1 MEASDA
7 DSAPKRGAPGSLTAS
22 LRAVPASPSRGVA
35 PLARRTAPRDAP
47 EEPVSAVETLSSV
60 SAEAAD
66 APNEVDEAN
75 ASIAGDATRASRDVP
90 AGPPPAASP
99 AAPPTAAP
107 APSAE
112 DDISVLPA
120 ENARLRAELDA
131 TSAALADAV
140 ASRFAAERALDVA
153 SRTHTHY
160 GRMASGR
167 TVTVTREVAD
177 DLRNAIEDQRRE
189 TQTLRRD
196 HERATRRLADA
207 RRAHAVELA
216 ALREAL
222 DDAIAETARANMERD
237 VARLKRL
244 DEDEA
249 EQARKNAP
257 DAPLSP
263 RARAVIDAL
272 QEREREASRNAENA
286 MNELK
291 QTRTEFAEFKTTSAK
306 DATTVAETRAAEL
319 AEWRAGA
326 DAEIGEL
333 RVALED
339 ALREARAAKDA
350 LRHLESNSSE
360 RDELLAETLLTHEQ
374 LEIELDR
381 ATRALRRRG
390 ALVPTRE
397 AEAARLRD
405 AEDATARGIE
415 EGEASAERVAA
426 LEARVR
432 RLTKQ
437 AHASVQTHERAVASL
452 LAEHAAVLKRRDA
465 AAKRL
470 GASLEAETV
479 AAARARRRAAAFEK
493 ALRLADATAAAALAA
508 ATDAEEG
515 ILASLS
521 VGDPVSRVVFAL
533 ETENTEN
540 AENANENA
548 NRVRE
553 GLGSV
558 AKKSPSFAETAAPRG
573 GAARAEFSTQRM
585 KSPGK
590 TFPNESRS
598 SRGSPLT
605 PKRAR
610 PDPPAKRSLAMQTRA
625 RAPERSGMASGDND
639 ARHPSVA
646 RDREACETRSEE
658 APETPSRKT
667 TSSSLREEDTDSV
680 SSRLRALESRVESR
694 EKHWAGVLR
703 EVHAAHAEET
713 ARAKRACVAAVET
726 KNAQIR
732 TFREKLN
739 ALAAAAHE
747 RRLRESGVGG
757 GEETFASGLTDTREA
772 IV

>member
-1 MEASDA
+1 MVCQRIQTEAVSSKRVASSTTRDADVMEASDA

-47 EEPVSAVETLSSV
+47 EEPVSAVETLSCV

-66 APNEVDEAN
+66 APKEVDEAN

-107 APSAE
+107 AISAE
-112 DDISVLPA
+112 GDISALPA

-167 TVTVTREVAD
+167 AVTVTREVAD

-249 EQARKNAP
+249 EQTRKNAP

-263 RARAVIDAL
+263 RARAVVDAL
-272 QEREREASRNAENA
+272 REREREASQNAENA
-286 MNELK
+286 LNELE
-291 QTRTEFAEFKTTSAK
+291 QTRTMFEEFRVTSAK
-306 DATTVAETRAAEL
+306 DATTVAETHAAEL

-339 ALREARAAKDA
+339 ASREARAAKDA
-350 LRHLESNSSE
+350 LRHLEASSSE

-405 AEDATARGIE
+405 AEDATARASSAEE

-437 AHASVQTHERAVASL
+437 AHAAVQTHERATASL
-452 LAEHAAVLKRRDA
+452 LAEHAAVLKQRDA
-465 AAKRL
+465 DAKRL

-493 ALRLADATAAAALAA
+493 ALRSADATAAAALAA

-521 VGDPVSRVVFAL
+521 VGDPVSRVVFSVSN
-533 ETENTEN
+533 TENTEN
-540 AENANENA
+540 T
-548 NRVRE
+548 NRVGE
-553 GLGSV
+553 GKKIGS
-558 AKKSPSFAETAAPRG
+558 
-573 GAARAEFSTQRM
+573 GAARAESPSPRR

-590 TFPNESRS
+590 TFPNETSTS

-610 PDPPAKRSLAMQTRA
+610 PDPPAKRSLAMQTRSE
-625 RAPERSGMASGDND
+625 APELPGTASGGDD
-639 ARHPSVA
+639 APASAA
-646 RDREACETRSEE
+646 RDPKAETAETRSEAL
-658 APETPSRKT
+658 APSPTPL
-667 TSSSLREEDTDSV
+667 SSSSDSV
-680 SSRLRALESRVESR
+680 AIQARLRALESRVESR

-747 RRLRESGVGG
+747 RRLRESGIGG
-757 GEETFASGLTDTREA
+757 GEETFAG
-772 IV
+772 

>member
-1 MEASDA
+1 MSSKRVASSTTRDADVMEASDA

-66 APNEVDEAN
+66 APKEVDEAN
-75 ASIAGDATRASRDVP
+75 ASIAGDASRASRDVP
-90 AGPPPAASP
+90 ADPPPAASP

-107 APSAE
+107 AISAE
-112 DDISVLPA
+112 GDISGDISALPA

-167 TVTVTREVAD
+167 AVTVTREVAD

-196 HERATRRLADA
+196 HERATRSLADA
-207 RRAHAVELA
+207 RRLHAVELA

-263 RARAVIDAL
+263 RTRAVVDAL

-291 QTRTEFAEFKTTSAK
+291 QTRASFAEFKTTSAK

-326 DAEIGEL
+326 DAEMGAL

-350 LRHLESNSSE
+350 LRHLEASSSE

-405 AEDATARGIE
+405 AEDATARGLE

-437 AHASVQTHERAVASL
+437 AHASVQSHERAVASL
-452 LAEHAAVLKRRDA
+452 LAEHAAVLKQRDA

-479 AAARARRRAAAFEK
+479 AAARARRRAANRRKRGSARYFP
-493 ALRLADATAAAALAA
+493 RAA
-508 ATDAEEG
+508 
-515 ILASLS
+515 
-521 VGDPVSRVVFAL
+521 
-533 ETENTEN
+533 
-540 AENANENA
+540 
-548 NRVRE
+548 
-553 GLGSV
+553 
-558 AKKSPSFAETAAPRG
+558 
-573 GAARAEFSTQRM
+573 
-585 KSPGK
+585 SPGAVA
-590 TFPNESRS
+590 P
-598 SRGSPLT
+598 
-605 PKRAR
+605 
-610 PDPPAKRSLAMQTRA
+610 PD
-625 RAPERSGMASGDND
+625 AP
-639 ARHPSVA
+639 
-646 RDREACETRSEE
+646 
-658 APETPSRKT
+658 PETSR
-667 TSSSLREEDTDSV
+667 
-680 SSRLRALESRVESR
+680 
-694 EKHWAGVLR
+694 
-703 EVHAAHAEET
+703 
-713 ARAKRACVAAVET
+713 
-726 KNAQIR
+726 
-732 TFREKLN
+732 
-739 ALAAAAHE
+739 
-747 RRLRESGVGG
+747 RRGPR
-757 GEETFASGLTDTREA
+757 RRRRK
-772 IV
+772 

>member
-22 LRAVPASPSRGVA
+22 LRAVPASPSRGVG

-66 APNEVDEAN
+66 APNEADEAN

-90 AGPPPAASP
+90 AGPSPAASP

-112 DDISVLPA
+112 GDISALPA

-167 TVTVTREVAD
+167 AVTVTREVAD

-263 RARAVIDAL
+263 RTRAVVDAL

-291 QTRTEFAEFKTTSAK
+291 QTRASFAEFKTTSAK

-326 DAEIGEL
+326 DAEIGAL

-339 ALREARAAKDA
+339 ASREARAAKDA
-350 LRHLESNSSE
+350 LRHLEASSSE

-405 AEDATARGIE
+405 AEDATARELE

-437 AHASVQTHERAVASL
+437 AHASVQSHERAVASL
-452 LAEHAAVLKRRDA
+452 LAEHAAVLKQRDA

-540 AENANENA
+540 AENAN
-548 NRVRE
+548 RVRE

-558 AKKSPSFAETAAPRG
+558 AKKSPSFAERSPRG
-573 GAARAEFSTQRM
+573 GAARAESLSPRM
-585 KSPGK
+585 KSSGK
-590 TFPNESRS
+590 TFPNETS
-598 SRGSPLT
+598 SHGSPLT

-625 RAPERSGMASGDND
+625 RAPERSGMASGGDD
-639 ARHPSVA
+639 ARQPSAA
-646 RDREACETRSEE
+646 RDPARETRSEE
-658 APETPSRKT
+658 RLAPSR
-667 TSSSLREEDTDSV
+667 REDTDSV
-680 SSRLRALESRVESR
+680 SARLRALESRVESR

-757 GEETFASGLTDTREA
+757 GEATDVRELMDTREA
-772 IV
+772 IA

>member
-1 MEASDA
+1 MSSKRVASSTTRDADVMEASDA

-47 EEPVSAVETLSSV
+47 EEPVSAVETLSCV

-66 APNEVDEAN
+66 APKEVDEAN

-107 APSAE
+107 AISAE
-112 DDISVLPA
+112 GDISALPA

-167 TVTVTREVAD
+167 AVTVTREVAD

-249 EQARKNAP
+249 EQTRKNAP

-263 RARAVIDAL
+263 RARAVVDAL
-272 QEREREASRNAENA
+272 REREREASQNAENA
-286 MNELK
+286 LNELE
-291 QTRTEFAEFKTTSAK
+291 QTRTMFEEFRVTSAK
-306 DATTVAETRAAEL
+306 DATTVAETHAAEL

-339 ALREARAAKDA
+339 ASREARAAKDA
-350 LRHLESNSSE
+350 LRHLEASSSE

-405 AEDATARGIE
+405 AEDATARASSAEE

-437 AHASVQTHERAVASL
+437 AHAAVQTHERATASL
-452 LAEHAAVLKRRDA
+452 LAEHAAVLKQRDA
-465 AAKRL
+465 DAKRL

-479 AAARARRRAAAFEK
+479 AAARARRRAA
-493 ALRLADATAAAALAA
+493 
-508 ATDAEEG
+508 
-515 ILASLS
+515 
-521 VGDPVSRVVFAL
+521 
-533 ETENTEN
+533 
-540 AENANENA
+540 
-548 NRVRE
+548 VRE
-553 GLGSV
+553 G
-558 AKKSPSFAETAAPRG
+558 AAFGGRDRRG
-573 GAARAEFSTQRM
+573 GA
-585 KSPGK
+585 
-590 TFPNESRS
+590 
-598 SRGSPLT
+598 RGGDGRRGGDLSE
-605 PKRAR
+605 
-610 PDPPAKRSLAMQTRA
+610 
-625 RAPERSGMASGDND
+625 PERG
-639 ARHPSVA
+639 RPRVA
-646 RDREACETRSEE
+646 GGVFGFKH
-658 APETPSRKT
+658 RKH
-667 TSSSLREEDTDSV
+667 R
-680 SSRLRALESRVESR
+680 
-694 EKHWAGVLR
+694 KHEPGW
-703 EVHAAHAEET
+703 
-713 ARAKRACVAAVET
+713 
-726 KNAQIR
+726 
-732 TFREKLN
+732 
-739 ALAAAAHE
+739 
-747 RRLRESGVGG
+747 RR
-757 GEETFASGLTDTREA
+757 
-772 IV
+772 

>member
-1 MEASDA
+1 MSSKRVASSTTRDADVMEASDA

-66 APNEVDEAN
+66 APKEVDEAN

-107 APSAE
+107 AISAE
-112 DDISVLPA
+112 GDISGDISALPA

-167 TVTVTREVAD
+167 AVTVTREVAD

-196 HERATRRLADA
+196 HERATRSLADA
-207 RRAHAVELA
+207 RRLHAVELA

-249 EQARKNAP
+249 EQTRKNAP

-263 RARAVIDAL
+263 RARAVVDAL
-272 QEREREASRNAENA
+272 REREREASQNAENA
-286 MNELK
+286 LNELE
-291 QTRTEFAEFKTTSAK
+291 QTRTMFEEFRVTSAK
-306 DATTVAETRAAEL
+306 DATTVAETHAAEL

-339 ALREARAAKDA
+339 ASREARAAKDA
-350 LRHLESNSSE
+350 LRHLEASSSE

-405 AEDATARGIE
+405 AEDATARASSAGE

-437 AHASVQTHERAVASL
+437 AHAAVQTHERATASL

-465 AAKRL
+465 DAKRL

-493 ALRLADATAAAALAA
+493 ALRSADATAAAALAA

-521 VGDPVSRVVFAL
+521 VGDPVSRVVFSVSN
-533 ETENTEN
+533 TENTEN
-540 AENANENA
+540 T
-548 NRVRE
+548 NRVGE
-553 GLGSV
+553 GKKIGS
-558 AKKSPSFAETAAPRG
+558 
-573 GAARAEFSTQRM
+573 GAARAASPSPRR

-590 TFPNESRS
+590 TFPNETSTS

-610 PDPPAKRSLAMQTRA
+610 PDPPAKRSLAMQTRSE
-625 RAPERSGMASGDND
+625 APERPGTASGGDD
-639 ARHPSVA
+639 MSAASAA
-646 RDREACETRSEE
+646 RDPKAETAETRSEAL
-658 APETPSRKT
+658 APSPTPL
-667 TSSSLREEDTDSV
+667 SSSSDSV
-680 SSRLRALESRVESR
+680 AIQARLRALESRVESR

-747 RRLRESGVGG
+747 RRLRESGIGG
-757 GEETFASGLTDTREA
+757 GEETFAG
-772 IV
+772 

>member
-1 MEASDA
+1 MVCQRIQTEAVSSKRVASSTTRDADVMEASDA

-47 EEPVSAVETLSSV
+47 EEPVSAVETLSCV

-66 APNEVDEAN
+66 APKEVDEAN

-107 APSAE
+107 AISAE
-112 DDISVLPA
+112 GDISALPA

-167 TVTVTREVAD
+167 AVTVTREVAD

-196 HERATRRLADA
+196 HERATRSLADA
-207 RRAHAVELA
+207 RRLHAVELA

-249 EQARKNAP
+249 EQLRKNAP

-263 RARAVIDAL
+263 RARAVVDAL
-272 QEREREASRNAENA
+272 REREREASQNAENA
-286 MNELK
+286 LNELE
-291 QTRTEFAEFKTTSAK
+291 QTRTMFEEFRVTSAK
-306 DATTVAETRAAEL
+306 DATTVAETHAAEL

-339 ALREARAAKDA
+339 ASREARAAKDA
-350 LRHLESNSSE
+350 LRHLEASSSE

-405 AEDATARGIE
+405 AEDATARASSAEE

-437 AHASVQTHERAVASL
+437 AHAAVQTHERATASL
-452 LAEHAAVLKRRDA
+452 LAEHAAVLKQRDA
-465 AAKRL
+465 DAKRL

-493 ALRLADATAAAALAA
+493 ALRSADATAAAALAA

-521 VGDPVSRVVFAL
+521 VGDPVSRVVFSVSN
-533 ETENTEN
+533 TENTEN
-540 AENANENA
+540 T
-548 NRVRE
+548 NRVGE
-553 GLGSV
+553 GKKIGS
-558 AKKSPSFAETAAPRG
+558 
-573 GAARAEFSTQRM
+573 GAARAESPSPRR

-590 TFPNESRS
+590 TFPNETSTS

-610 PDPPAKRSLAMQTRA
+610 PDPPAKRSLAMQTRSE
-625 RAPERSGMASGDND
+625 APERPGTASGGDD
-639 ARHPSVA
+639 APASAA
-646 RDREACETRSEE
+646 RDPKAETAETRSEAL
-658 APETPSRKT
+658 APSPTPL
-667 TSSSLREEDTDSV
+667 SSSSDSV
-680 SSRLRALESRVESR
+680 AIQARLRALESRVESR

-747 RRLRESGVGG
+747 RRLRESGIGG
-757 GEETFASGLTDTREA
+757 GEETFAG
-772 IV
+772 

>member
-47 EEPVSAVETLSSV
+47 EEPVSAVETLSCV

-66 APNEVDEAN
+66 APKEVDEAN

-107 APSAE
+107 AISAE
-112 DDISVLPA
+112 GDISALPA

-167 TVTVTREVAD
+167 AVTVTREVAD

-249 EQARKNAP
+249 EQTRKNAP

-263 RARAVIDAL
+263 RARAVVDAL
-272 QEREREASRNAENA
+272 REREREASQNAENA
-286 MNELK
+286 LNELE
-291 QTRTEFAEFKTTSAK
+291 QTRTMFEAFRVTSAK
-306 DATTVAETRAAEL
+306 DATTVAETHAAEL

-339 ALREARAAKDA
+339 ASREARAAKDA
-350 LRHLESNSSE
+350 LRHLEASSSE

-405 AEDATARGIE
+405 AEDATARASSAEE

-437 AHASVQTHERAVASL
+437 AHAAVQTHERATASL
-452 LAEHAAVLKRRDA
+452 LAEHAAVLKQRDA
-465 AAKRL
+465 DAKRL

-493 ALRLADATAAAALAA
+493 ALRSADATAAAALAA

-521 VGDPVSRVVFAL
+521 VGDPVSRVVFSVSN
-533 ETENTEN
+533 TENTEN
-540 AENANENA
+540 T
-548 NRVRE
+548 NRVGE
-553 GLGSV
+553 GKKIGS
-558 AKKSPSFAETAAPRG
+558 
-573 GAARAEFSTQRM
+573 GAARAESPSPRR

-590 TFPNESRS
+590 TFPNETSTS

-610 PDPPAKRSLAMQTRA
+610 PDPPAKRSLAMQTRSE
-625 RAPERSGMASGDND
+625 APERPGTASGGDD
-639 ARHPSVA
+639 APASAA
-646 RDREACETRSEE
+646 RDPKAETAETRSEAL
-658 APETPSRKT
+658 APSPTPL
-667 TSSSLREEDTDSV
+667 SSSSDSV
-680 SSRLRALESRVESR
+680 AIQARLRALESRVESR
-694 EKHWAGVLR
+694 EKHGAGVLR
-703 EVHAAHAEET
+703 GVHAAHAEET

-747 RRLRESGVGG
+747 RRLRESGIGG
-757 GEETFASGLTDTREA
+757 GEETFAG
-772 IV
+772 

>member
-263 RARAVIDAL
+263 RAR
-272 QEREREASRNAENA
+272 R
-286 MNELK
+286 
-291 QTRTEFAEFKTTSAK
+291 
-306 DATTVAETRAAEL
+306 
-319 AEWRAGA
+319 
-326 DAEIGEL
+326 
-333 RVALED
+333 
-339 ALREARAAKDA
+339 
-350 LRHLESNSSE
+350 
-360 RDELLAETLLTHEQ
+360 
-374 LEIELDR
+374 
-381 ATRALRRRG
+381 
-390 ALVPTRE
+390 
-397 AEAARLRD
+397 
-405 AEDATARGIE
+405 
-415 EGEASAERVAA
+415 
-426 LEARVR
+426 
-432 RLTKQ
+432 
-437 AHASVQTHERAVASL
+437 
-452 LAEHAAVLKRRDA
+452 
-465 AAKRL
+465 
-470 GASLEAETV
+470 
-479 AAARARRRAAAFEK
+479 RRRA
-493 ALRLADATAAAALAA
+493 
-508 ATDAEEG
+508 
-515 ILASLS
+515 
-521 VGDPVSRVVFAL
+521 SR
-533 ETENTEN
+533 TGT
-540 AENANENA
+540 
-548 NRVRE
+548 R
-553 GLGSV
+553 SV
-558 AKKSPSFAETAAPRG
+558 A
-573 GAARAEFSTQRM
+573 
-585 KSPGK
+585 
-590 TFPNESRS
+590 
-598 SRGSPLT
+598 
-605 PKRAR
+605 
-610 PDPPAKRSLAMQTRA
+610 
-625 RAPERSGMASGDND
+625 
-639 ARHPSVA
+639 
-646 RDREACETRSEE
+646 
-658 APETPSRKT
+658 
-667 TSSSLREEDTDSV
+667 
-680 SSRLRALESRVESR
+680 
-694 EKHWAGVLR
+694 
-703 EVHAAHAEET
+703 
-713 ARAKRACVAAVET
+713 
-726 KNAQIR
+726 
-732 TFREKLN
+732 
-739 ALAAAAHE
+739 E
-747 RRLRESGVGG
+747 RRERYERAQ
-757 GEETFASGLTDTREA
+757 TNTN
-772 IV
+772 

>member
-47 EEPVSAVETLSSV
+47 EEPVSAVETLSCV

-66 APNEVDEAN
+66 APKEVDEAN

-112 DDISVLPA
+112 GDISGDISALPA

-167 TVTVTREVAD
+167 AVTVTREVAD

-196 HERATRRLADA
+196 HERATRSLADA
-207 RRAHAVELA
+207 RRLHAVELA

-249 EQARKNAP
+249 EQMRKNAP

-263 RARAVIDAL
+263 RARAVVDAL
-272 QEREREASRNAENA
+272 REREREASQNAENA
-286 MNELK
+286 LNELE
-291 QTRTEFAEFKTTSAK
+291 QTRTMFEEFRVTSAK
-306 DATTVAETRAAEL
+306 DATTVAETHAAEL

-339 ALREARAAKDA
+339 ASREARAAKDA
-350 LRHLESNSSE
+350 LRHLEASSSE

-405 AEDATARGIE
+405 AEGAEE

-437 AHASVQTHERAVASL
+437 AHAAVQTHERATASL

-465 AAKRL
+465 DAKRL

-493 ALRLADATAAAALAA
+493 ALRSADATAAAALAA

-521 VGDPVSRVVFAL
+521 VGDPVSRVVFSVSN
-533 ETENTEN
+533 TENTEN
-540 AENANENA
+540 TENT
-548 NRVRE
+548 NRVGE
-553 GLGSV
+553 GKKRGS
-558 AKKSPSFAETAAPRG
+558 
-573 GAARAEFSTQRM
+573 GAARAESPSPRR

-590 TFPNESRS
+590 TFPNETSTS

-610 PDPPAKRSLAMQTRA
+610 PYPPAKRSLAMQTRSE
-625 RAPERSGMASGDND
+625 APERPGTASGGDD
-639 ARHPSVA
+639 MSAASAA
-646 RDREACETRSEE
+646 RDPKAETAETRSEAL
-658 APETPSRKT
+658 APSPTPL
-667 TSSSLREEDTDSV
+667 SSSSDSV
-680 SSRLRALESRVESR
+680 AIQARLRALESRVESR

-747 RRLRESGVGG
+747 RRLRESGIGG
-757 GEETFASGLTDTREA
+757 GEETFAG
-772 IV
+772 

>member
-22 LRAVPASPSRGVA
+22 LRAVPASPSRGVG

-66 APNEVDEAN
+66 APKEVDEAN

-112 DDISVLPA
+112 GDISALPA

-167 TVTVTREVAD
+167 AVTVTREVAD

-196 HERATRRLADA
+196 HERATRGLADA

-249 EQARKNAP
+249 EQARKTAP

-263 RARAVIDAL
+263 RARAVVDAL
-272 QEREREASRNAENA
+272 REREREASRNAETA
-286 MNELK
+286 LNELEH
-291 QTRTEFAEFKTTSAK
+291 TRAAFAAFKTTCAK
-306 DATTVAETRAAEL
+306 DATTIAETRAAEL

-326 DAEIGEL
+326 DAEIVEL

-339 ALREARAAKDA
+339 ASREAREAKDA
-350 LRHLESNSSE
+350 LRHLEASSSE

-397 AEAARLRD
+397 AE
-405 AEDATARGIE
+405 DATARAE
-415 EGEASAERVAA
+415 EDAEVEGEASADARVAA

-437 AHASVQTHERAVASL
+437 AHAAVQTHERAVASL

-465 AAKRL
+465 DAQRL

-521 VGDPVSRVVFAL
+521 VGDPVSRVVFAP

-540 AENANENA
+540 AENAENA
-548 NRVRE
+548 NRVGE
-553 GLGSV
+553 GLGYE
-558 AKKSPSFAETAAPRG
+558 AGKKGPSSERSARG
-573 GAARAEFSTQRM
+573 GAARAGSPSPRR
-585 KSPGK
+585 KSPGN
-590 TFPNESRS
+590 TFPNETS

-610 PDPPAKRSLAMQTRA
+610 PDFPAKRSLAMQTRA
-625 RAPERSGMASGDND
+625 RAPERPGMGAEPRARGGDDAPAS
-639 ARHPSVA
+639 AAA
-646 RDREACETRSEE
+646 RDPASETRSE
-658 APETPSRKT
+658 APETPWRT
-667 TSSSLREEDTDSV
+667 ASSSSDSV

-757 GEETFASGLTDTREA
+757 GEATDIRELMDTREA
-772 IV
+772 IA

>member
-47 EEPVSAVETLSSV
+47 EEPVSAVETLSCV

-66 APNEVDEAN
+66 APKEVDEAN

-107 APSAE
+107 AISAE
-112 DDISVLPA
+112 GDISALPA

-167 TVTVTREVAD
+167 AVTVTREVAD

-249 EQARKNAP
+249 EQTRKNAP

-263 RARAVIDAL
+263 RARAVVDAL
-272 QEREREASRNAENA
+272 REREREASQNAENA
-286 MNELK
+286 LNELE
-291 QTRTEFAEFKTTSAK
+291 QTRTMFEAFRVTSAK
-306 DATTVAETRAAEL
+306 DATTVAETHAAEL

-339 ALREARAAKDA
+339 ASREARAAKDA
-350 LRHLESNSSE
+350 LRHLEASSSE

-405 AEDATARGIE
+405 AEDATARASSAEE

-437 AHASVQTHERAVASL
+437 AHAAVQTHERATASL
-452 LAEHAAVLKRRDA
+452 LAEHAAVLKQRDA
-465 AAKRL
+465 DAKRL

-493 ALRLADATAAAALAA
+493 ALRSADATAAAALAA

-521 VGDPVSRVVFAL
+521 VGDPVSRVVFSVSN
-533 ETENTEN
+533 TENTEN
-540 AENANENA
+540 T
-548 NRVRE
+548 NRVGE
-553 GLGSV
+553 GKKIGS
-558 AKKSPSFAETAAPRG
+558 
-573 GAARAEFSTQRM
+573 GAARAESPSPRR

-590 TFPNESRS
+590 TFPNETSTS

-610 PDPPAKRSLAMQTRA
+610 PDPPAKRSLAMQTRSE
-625 RAPERSGMASGDND
+625 APERPGTASGGDD
-639 ARHPSVA
+639 APASAA
-646 RDREACETRSEE
+646 RDPKAETAETRSEAL
-658 APETPSRKT
+658 APSPTPL
-667 TSSSLREEDTDSV
+667 SSSSDSV
-680 SSRLRALESRVESR
+680 AIQARLRARESRVESR

-747 RRLRESGVGG
+747 RRLRESGIGG
-757 GEETFASGLTDTREA
+757 GEETFAG
-772 IV
+772 

>member
-1 MEASDA
+1 MSC
-7 DSAPKRGAPGSLTAS
+7 
-22 LRAVPASPSRGVA
+22 
-35 PLARRTAPRDAP
+35 
-47 EEPVSAVETLSSV
+47 V

-66 APNEVDEAN
+66 APKEVDEAN

-107 APSAE
+107 AISAE
-112 DDISVLPA
+112 GDISALPA

-167 TVTVTREVAD
+167 AVTVTREVAD

-249 EQARKNAP
+249 EQMRKNAP

-263 RARAVIDAL
+263 RARAVVDAL
-272 QEREREASRNAENA
+272 REREREASQNAENA
-286 MNELK
+286 LNELE
-291 QTRTEFAEFKTTSAK
+291 QTRTMFEEFRVTSAK
-306 DATTVAETRAAEL
+306 DATTVAETHAAEL

-339 ALREARAAKDA
+339 ASREARAAKDA
-350 LRHLESNSSE
+350 LRHLEASSSE

-405 AEDATARGIE
+405 AEDATARASSAEE

-437 AHASVQTHERAVASL
+437 AHAAVQTHERATASL
-452 LAEHAAVLKRRDA
+452 LAEHAAVLKQRDA
-465 AAKRL
+465 DAKRL
-470 GASLEAETV
+470 GAALEAETV

-493 ALRLADATAAAALAA
+493 ALRSADATAAAALAA

-521 VGDPVSRVVFAL
+521 VGDPVSRVVFSVSN
-533 ETENTEN
+533 TENTEN
-540 AENANENA
+540 T
-548 NRVRE
+548 NRVGE
-553 GLGSV
+553 GKKIGS
-558 AKKSPSFAETAAPRG
+558 
-573 GAARAEFSTQRM
+573 GAARAESPSPRR

-590 TFPNESRS
+590 TFPNETSTS

-610 PDPPAKRSLAMQTRA
+610 PDPPAKRSLAMQTRSE
-625 RAPERSGMASGDND
+625 APERPGTASGGDD
-639 ARHPSVA
+639 APASAA
-646 RDREACETRSEE
+646 RDPKAETAETRSEAL
-658 APETPSRKT
+658 APSPTPL
-667 TSSSLREEDTDSV
+667 SSSSDSV
-680 SSRLRALESRVESR
+680 AIQARLRALESRVESR

-747 RRLRESGVGG
+747 RRLRESGIGG
-757 GEETFASGLTDTREA
+757 GEETFAG
-772 IV
+772 

>member
-1 MEASDA
+1 MSSKRVASSTTRDADVMEASDA

-47 EEPVSAVETLSSV
+47 EEPVSAVETLSCV

-66 APNEVDEAN
+66 APKEVDEAN

-107 APSAE
+107 ALSAE
-112 DDISVLPA
+112 GDISALPA

-167 TVTVTREVAD
+167 AVTVTREVAD

-249 EQARKNAP
+249 EQTRKNAP

-263 RARAVIDAL
+263 RARAVVDAL
-272 QEREREASRNAENA
+272 REREREASQNAENA
-286 MNELK
+286 LNELE
-291 QTRTEFAEFKTTSAK
+291 QTRTMFEAFRVTSAK
-306 DATTVAETRAAEL
+306 DATTVAETHAAEL

-339 ALREARAAKDA
+339 ASREARAAKDA
-350 LRHLESNSSE
+350 LRHLEASSSE

-405 AEDATARGIE
+405 AEDATARASSAEE

-437 AHASVQTHERAVASL
+437 AHAAVQTHERATASL
-452 LAEHAAVLKRRDA
+452 LAEHAAVLKQRDA
-465 AAKRL
+465 DAKRL

-493 ALRLADATAAAALAA
+493 ALRSADATAAAALAA

-521 VGDPVSRVVFAL
+521 VGDPVSRVVFSVSN
-533 ETENTEN
+533 TENTEN
-540 AENANENA
+540 T
-548 NRVRE
+548 NRVGE
-553 GLGSV
+553 GKKIGS
-558 AKKSPSFAETAAPRG
+558 
-573 GAARAEFSTQRM
+573 GAARAESPSPLR

-590 TFPNESRS
+590 TFPNETSTS

-610 PDPPAKRSLAMQTRA
+610 PDPPAKRSLAMQTRSE
-625 RAPERSGMASGDND
+625 APERPGTASGGDD
-639 ARHPSVA
+639 APASAA
-646 RDREACETRSEE
+646 RDPKAETAETRSEAL
-658 APETPSRKT
+658 APSPTPL
-667 TSSSLREEDTDSV
+667 SSSSDSV
-680 SSRLRALESRVESR
+680 AIQARLRALESRVESR

-747 RRLRESGVGG
+747 RRLRESGIGG
-757 GEETFASGLTDTREA
+757 GEETFAG
-772 IV
+772 

>member
-35 PLARRTAPRDAP
+35 PPARRTAPRDAP
-47 EEPVSAVETLSSV
+47 EEPVSAVETLSCV

-66 APNEVDEAN
+66 APKEVDEAN

-107 APSAE
+107 AISAE
-112 DDISVLPA
+112 GDISALPA

-167 TVTVTREVAD
+167 AVTVTREVAD

-249 EQARKNAP
+249 EQTRKNAP

-263 RARAVIDAL
+263 RARAVVDAL
-272 QEREREASRNAENA
+272 REREREASQNAENA
-286 MNELK
+286 LNELE
-291 QTRTEFAEFKTTSAK
+291 QTRTMFEEFRVTSAK
-306 DATTVAETRAAEL
+306 DATTVAETHAAEL

-339 ALREARAAKDA
+339 ASREARAAKDA
-350 LRHLESNSSE
+350 LRHLEASSSE

-405 AEDATARGIE
+405 AEDATARASSAEE

-437 AHASVQTHERAVASL
+437 AHAAVQTHERATASL
-452 LAEHAAVLKRRDA
+452 LAEHAAVLKQRDA
-465 AAKRL
+465 DAKRL

-493 ALRLADATAAAALAA
+493 ALRSADATAAAALAA

-521 VGDPVSRVVFAL
+521 VGDPVSRVVFSVSN
-533 ETENTEN
+533 TENTEN
-540 AENANENA
+540 T
-548 NRVRE
+548 NRVGE
-553 GLGSV
+553 GKKIGS
-558 AKKSPSFAETAAPRG
+558 
-573 GAARAEFSTQRM
+573 GAARAESPSPRR

-590 TFPNESRS
+590 TFPNETSTS

-610 PDPPAKRSLAMQTRA
+610 PDPPAKRSLAMQTRSE
-625 RAPERSGMASGDND
+625 APERPGTASGGDD
-639 ARHPSVA
+639 APASAA
-646 RDREACETRSEE
+646 RDPKAETAETRSEAL
-658 APETPSRKT
+658 APSPTPL
-667 TSSSLREEDTDSV
+667 SSSSDSV
-680 SSRLRALESRVESR
+680 AIQARLRALESRVESR

-747 RRLRESGVGG
+747 RRLRESGIGG
-757 GEETFASGLTDTREA
+757 GEETFAG
-772 IV
+772 

>member
-1 MEASDA
+1 MSSKRVASSTTRDADVMEASDA

-47 EEPVSAVETLSSV
+47 EEPVSAVETLSCV

-66 APNEVDEAN
+66 APKEVDEAN

-107 APSAE
+107 AISAE
-112 DDISVLPA
+112 GDISALPA

-167 TVTVTREVAD
+167 AVTVTREVAD

-249 EQARKNAP
+249 EQTRKNAP

-263 RARAVIDAL
+263 RARAVVDAL
-272 QEREREASRNAENA
+272 REREREASQNAENA
-286 MNELK
+286 LNELE
-291 QTRTEFAEFKTTSAK
+291 QTRTMFEAFRVTSAK
-306 DATTVAETRAAEL
+306 DATTVAETHAAEL

-339 ALREARAAKDA
+339 ASREARAAKDA
-350 LRHLESNSSE
+350 LRHLEASSSE

-390 ALVPTRE
+390 ALVPPRE

-405 AEDATARGIE
+405 AEDATARASSAEE

-437 AHASVQTHERAVASL
+437 AHAAVQTHERATASL
-452 LAEHAAVLKRRDA
+452 LAEHAAVLKQRDA
-465 AAKRL
+465 DAKRL

-493 ALRLADATAAAALAA
+493 ALRSADATAAAALAA

-521 VGDPVSRVVFAL
+521 VGDPVSRVVFSVSN
-533 ETENTEN
+533 TENTEN
-540 AENANENA
+540 T
-548 NRVRE
+548 NRVGE
-553 GLGSV
+553 GKKIGS
-558 AKKSPSFAETAAPRG
+558 
-573 GAARAEFSTQRM
+573 GAARAESPSPRR

-590 TFPNESRS
+590 TFPNETSTS

-610 PDPPAKRSLAMQTRA
+610 PDPPAKRSLAMQTRSE
-625 RAPERSGMASGDND
+625 APERPGTASGGDD
-639 ARHPSVA
+639 APASAA
-646 RDREACETRSEE
+646 RDPKAETAETRSEAL
-658 APETPSRKT
+658 APSPTPL
-667 TSSSLREEDTDSV
+667 SSSSDSV
-680 SSRLRALESRVESR
+680 AIQARLRALESRVESR

-747 RRLRESGVGG
+747 RRLRESGIGG
-757 GEETFASGLTDTREA
+757 GEETFAG
-772 IV
+772 

>member
-263 RARAVIDAL
+263 RARAVVDAL

-286 MNELK
+286 VNELK

-374 LEIELDR
+374 LEIGLDR

-405 AEDATARGIE
+405 AEDATARGLE

-558 AKKSPSFAETAAPRG
+558 AKKSPSFAERSPRG
-573 GAARAEFSTQRM
+573 GAARAESPSPRM

-646 RDREACETRSEE
+646 RDREACETGSEE

-757 GEETFASGLTDTREA
+757 GEETFAG
-772 IV
+772 

>member
-1 MEASDA
+1 MVCQRIQTEAVSSKRVASSTTRDADVMEASDA

-47 EEPVSAVETLSSV
+47 EEPVSAVETLSCV

-66 APNEVDEAN
+66 APKEVDEAN

-107 APSAE
+107 AISAE
-112 DDISVLPA
+112 GNISALPA

-167 TVTVTREVAD
+167 AVTVTREVAD

-249 EQARKNAP
+249 EQTRKNAP

-263 RARAVIDAL
+263 RARAVVDAL
-272 QEREREASRNAENA
+272 REREREASQNAENA
-286 MNELK
+286 LNELE
-291 QTRTEFAEFKTTSAK
+291 QTRTMFEEFRVTSAK
-306 DATTVAETRAAEL
+306 DATTVAETHAAEL

-339 ALREARAAKDA
+339 ASREARAAKDA
-350 LRHLESNSSE
+350 LRHLEASSSE

-405 AEDATARGIE
+405 AEDATARASSAEE

-437 AHASVQTHERAVASL
+437 AHAAVQTHERATASL
-452 LAEHAAVLKRRDA
+452 LAEHAAVLKQRDA
-465 AAKRL
+465 DAKRL

-493 ALRLADATAAAALAA
+493 ALRSADATAAAALAA

-521 VGDPVSRVVFAL
+521 VGDPVSRVVFSVSN
-533 ETENTEN
+533 TENTEN
-540 AENANENA
+540 T
-548 NRVRE
+548 NRVGE
-553 GLGSV
+553 GKKIGS
-558 AKKSPSFAETAAPRG
+558 
-573 GAARAEFSTQRM
+573 GAARAESPSPRR

-590 TFPNESRS
+590 TFPNETSTS

-610 PDPPAKRSLAMQTRA
+610 PDPPAKRSLAMQTRSE
-625 RAPERSGMASGDND
+625 APERPGTASGGDD
-639 ARHPSVA
+639 APASAA
-646 RDREACETRSEE
+646 RDPKAETAETRSEAL
-658 APETPSRKT
+658 APSPTPL
-667 TSSSLREEDTDSV
+667 SSSSDSV
-680 SSRLRALESRVESR
+680 AIQARLRALESRVESR

-747 RRLRESGVGG
+747 RRLRESGIGG
-757 GEETFASGLTDTREA
+757 GEETFAG
-772 IV
+772 

>member
-306 DATTVAETRAAEL
+306 DATTVAEKRAAEL

-405 AEDATARGIE
+405 AEDATARELE

-452 LAEHAAVLKRRDA
+452 LAEHAAVLKQRDA

-558 AKKSPSFAETAAPRG
+558 AKKSPSFAERSPRG
-573 GAARAEFSTQRM
+573 GAARAESPSPRM

-625 RAPERSGMASGDND
+625 RAPERSGMASGGDD

-646 RDREACETRSEE
+646 RDREACETGSEE

-757 GEETFASGLTDTREA
+757 GEETFAG
-772 IV
+772 

>member
-1 MEASDA
+1 MSFKRVASSTTRDADVMEASDA

-47 EEPVSAVETLSSV
+47 EEPVSAVETLSCV

-66 APNEVDEAN
+66 APKEVDEAN

-107 APSAE
+107 AISAE
-112 DDISVLPA
+112 GDISGDISALPA

-167 TVTVTREVAD
+167 AVTVTREVAD

-196 HERATRRLADA
+196 HERATRSLADA
-207 RRAHAVELA
+207 RRLHAVELA

-249 EQARKNAP
+249 EQMRKNAP

-263 RARAVIDAL
+263 RARAVVDAL
-272 QEREREASRNAENA
+272 REREREASQNAENA
-286 MNELK
+286 LNELE
-291 QTRTEFAEFKTTSAK
+291 QTRTMFEEFRVTSAK
-306 DATTVAETRAAEL
+306 DATTVAETHAAEL

-339 ALREARAAKDA
+339 ASREARAAKDA
-350 LRHLESNSSE
+350 LRHLEASSSE

-405 AEDATARGIE
+405 AEGAEE

-437 AHASVQTHERAVASL
+437 AHAAVQTHERATASL
-452 LAEHAAVLKRRDA
+452 LAEHAAVLKQRDA
-465 AAKRL
+465 DAKRL

-493 ALRLADATAAAALAA
+493 ALRSADATAAAALAA

-521 VGDPVSRVVFAL
+521 VGDPVSRVVFSVSN
-533 ETENTEN
+533 TENTEN
-540 AENANENA
+540 T
-548 NRVRE
+548 NRVGE
-553 GLGSV
+553 GKKIGS
-558 AKKSPSFAETAAPRG
+558 
-573 GAARAEFSTQRM
+573 GAARAESPSPRR

-590 TFPNESRS
+590 TFPNETSTS

-610 PDPPAKRSLAMQTRA
+610 PYPPAKRSLAMQTRSE
-625 RAPERSGMASGDND
+625 APERPGTASGGDD
-639 ARHPSVA
+639 MSAASAA
-646 RDREACETRSEE
+646 RDPKAETAETRSEAL
-658 APETPSRKT
+658 APSPTPL
-667 TSSSLREEDTDSV
+667 SSSSDSV
-680 SSRLRALESRVESR
+680 AIQARLRALESRVESR

-747 RRLRESGVGG
+747 RRLRESGIGG
-757 GEETFASGLTDTREA
+757 GEETFAG
-772 IV
+772 

>member
-1 MEASDA
+1 MSSKRVASSTTRDADVMEASDA

-47 EEPVSAVETLSSV
+47 EEPVSAVETLWCV

-66 APNEVDEAN
+66 APKEVDEAN

-107 APSAE
+107 AISAE
-112 DDISVLPA
+112 GDISALPA

-167 TVTVTREVAD
+167 AVTVTREVAD

-249 EQARKNAP
+249 EQTRKNAP

-263 RARAVIDAL
+263 RARAVVDAL
-272 QEREREASRNAENA
+272 REREREASQNAENA
-286 MNELK
+286 LNELE
-291 QTRTEFAEFKTTSAK
+291 QTRTMFEAFRVTSAK
-306 DATTVAETRAAEL
+306 DATTVAETHAAEL

-339 ALREARAAKDA
+339 ASREARAAKDA
-350 LRHLESNSSE
+350 LRHLEASSSE

-405 AEDATARGIE
+405 AEDATARASSAEE

-437 AHASVQTHERAVASL
+437 AHAAVQTHERATASL
-452 LAEHAAVLKRRDA
+452 LAEHAAVLKQRDA
-465 AAKRL
+465 DAKRL

-493 ALRLADATAAAALAA
+493 ALRSADATAAAALAA

-521 VGDPVSRVVFAL
+521 VGDPVSRVVFSVSN
-533 ETENTEN
+533 TENTEN
-540 AENANENA
+540 T
-548 NRVRE
+548 NRVGE
-553 GLGSV
+553 GKKIGS
-558 AKKSPSFAETAAPRG
+558 
-573 GAARAEFSTQRM
+573 GAARAESPSPRR

-590 TFPNESRS
+590 TFPNETSTS

-610 PDPPAKRSLAMQTRA
+610 PDPPAKRSLAMQTRSE
-625 RAPERSGMASGDND
+625 APERPGTASGGDD
-639 ARHPSVA
+639 APASAA
-646 RDREACETRSEE
+646 RDPKAETAETRSEAL
-658 APETPSRKT
+658 APSPTPL
-667 TSSSLREEDTDSV
+667 SSSSDSV
-680 SSRLRALESRVESR
+680 AIQARLRALESRVESR

-747 RRLRESGVGG
+747 RRLRESGIGG
-757 GEETFASGLTDTREA
+757 GEETFAG
-772 IV
+772 

>member
-47 EEPVSAVETLSSV
+47 EEPVSAVETLSCV

-66 APNEVDEAN
+66 APKEVDEAN

-107 APSAE
+107 AISAE
-112 DDISVLPA
+112 GDISALPA

-167 TVTVTREVAD
+167 AVTVTREVAD

-249 EQARKNAP
+249 EQTRKNAP

-263 RARAVIDAL
+263 RARAVVDAL
-272 QEREREASRNAENA
+272 REREREASQNAENA
-286 MNELK
+286 LNELE
-291 QTRTEFAEFKTTSAK
+291 QTRTMFEAFRVTSAK
-306 DATTVAETRAAEL
+306 DATTVAETHAAEL

-339 ALREARAAKDA
+339 ASREARAAKDA
-350 LRHLESNSSE
+350 LRHLEASSSE

-405 AEDATARGIE
+405 AEDATARASSAEE

-437 AHASVQTHERAVASL
+437 AHAAVQTHERATASL
-452 LAEHAAVLKRRDA
+452 LAEHAAVLKQRDA
-465 AAKRL
+465 DAKRL

-493 ALRLADATAAAALAA
+493 ALRSADATAAAALAA

-521 VGDPVSRVVFAL
+521 VGDPVSRVVFSVSN
-533 ETENTEN
+533 TENTEN
-540 AENANENA
+540 T
-548 NRVRE
+548 NRVGE
-553 GLGSV
+553 GKKIGS
-558 AKKSPSFAETAAPRG
+558 
-573 GAARAEFSTQRM
+573 GAARAESPSPRR

-590 TFPNESRS
+590 TFPNETSTS

-610 PDPPAKRSLAMQTRA
+610 PDPPAKRSLAMQTRSE
-625 RAPERSGMASGDND
+625 APERPGTASGGDD
-639 ARHPSVA
+639 APASAA
-646 RDREACETRSEE
+646 RDPKAETAETRSEAL
-658 APETPSRKT
+658 APSPTPL
-667 TSSSLREEDTDSV
+667 SSSSDSV
-680 SSRLRALESRVESR
+680 AIQARLRALESRVESR

-747 RRLRESGVGG
+747 RRLRESGIGG
-757 GEETFASGLTDTREA
+757 GEETFAG
-772 IV
+772 

>member
-1 MEASDA
+1 MVCQRIQTEAVSFKRVASSTTRDADVMEASDA

-47 EEPVSAVETLSSV
+47 EEPVSAVETLSCV

-66 APNEVDEAN
+66 APKEVDEAN

-112 DDISVLPA
+112 GDISGDISALPA

-167 TVTVTREVAD
+167 AVTVTREVAD

-196 HERATRRLADA
+196 HERATRSLADA
-207 RRAHAVELA
+207 RRLHAVELA

-249 EQARKNAP
+249 EQLRKNAP

-263 RARAVIDAL
+263 RARAVVDAL
-272 QEREREASRNAENA
+272 REREREASQNAENA
-286 MNELK
+286 LNELE
-291 QTRTEFAEFKTTSAK
+291 QTRTMFEEFRVTSAK
-306 DATTVAETRAAEL
+306 DATTVAETHAAEL

-339 ALREARAAKDA
+339 ASREARAAKDA
-350 LRHLESNSSE
+350 LRHLEASSSE

-405 AEDATARGIE
+405 AEGAEE

-437 AHASVQTHERAVASL
+437 AHAAVQTHERATASL

-465 AAKRL
+465 DAKRL

-493 ALRLADATAAAALAA
+493 ALRSADATAAAALAA

-521 VGDPVSRVVFAL
+521 VGDPVSRVVFSVSN
-533 ETENTEN
+533 TENTEN
-540 AENANENA
+540 T
-548 NRVRE
+548 NRVGE
-553 GLGSV
+553 GKKIGS
-558 AKKSPSFAETAAPRG
+558 
-573 GAARAEFSTQRM
+573 GAARAASPSPRR

-590 TFPNESRS
+590 TFPNETSTS

-610 PDPPAKRSLAMQTRA
+610 PDPPAKRSLAMQTRSE
-625 RAPERSGMASGDND
+625 APERPGTASGGDD
-639 ARHPSVA
+639 MSAASAA
-646 RDREACETRSEE
+646 RDPKAETAETRSEAL
-658 APETPSRKT
+658 APSPTPL
-667 TSSSLREEDTDSV
+667 SSSSDSV
-680 SSRLRALESRVESR
+680 AIQARLRALESRVESR

-747 RRLRESGVGG
+747 RRLRESGIGG
-757 GEETFASGLTDTREA
+757 GEETFAG
-772 IV
+772 

>member
-75 ASIAGDATRASRDVP
+75 ASIAGDATRASCDVP
-90 AGPPPAASP
+90 AGPSPAASP

-112 DDISVLPA
+112 GDIAALPA

-167 TVTVTREVAD
+167 AVTVTREVAD

-196 HERATRRLADA
+196 YERATRRLADA

-263 RARAVIDAL
+263 RARAVVDAL
-272 QEREREASRNAENA
+272 REREREASRNAENA

-291 QTRTEFAEFKTTSAK
+291 QTRASFAEFKTTSAK

-326 DAEIGEL
+326 DAEMGAL

-350 LRHLESNSSE
+350 LRHLEASSSE

-405 AEDATARGIE
+405 AEDATARGLE

-452 LAEHAAVLKRRDA
+452 LAEHAAVLKQRDA

-540 AENANENA
+540 AENAN
-548 NRVRE
+548 RVRE

-558 AKKSPSFAETAAPRG
+558 AKKSPSFAERSPRG
-573 GAARAEFSTQRM
+573 GASRAESPSPRM
-585 KSPGK
+585 KSSGK
-590 TFPNESRS
+590 TFPNETS

-625 RAPERSGMASGDND
+625 RTPERSGMASGGDD
-639 ARHPSVA
+639 ARHPSAA
-646 RDREACETRSEE
+646 RDPARETRSEE
-658 APETPSRKT
+658 RLAPSR
-667 TSSSLREEDTDSV
+667 REDTDSV

-757 GEETFASGLTDTREA
+757 GEATDVRGLMDTREA
-772 IV
+772 IA

>member
-47 EEPVSAVETLSSV
+47 EEPVSAVETLSCV

-66 APNEVDEAN
+66 APKEVDEAN

-107 APSAE
+107 AISAE
-112 DDISVLPA
+112 GDISALPA

-167 TVTVTREVAD
+167 AVTVTREVAD

-249 EQARKNAP
+249 EQTRKNAP

-263 RARAVIDAL
+263 RARAVVDAL
-272 QEREREASRNAENA
+272 REREREASQNAENA
-286 MNELK
+286 LNELE
-291 QTRTEFAEFKTTSAK
+291 QTRTMFEEFRVTSAK
-306 DATTVAETRAAEL
+306 DATTVAETHAAEL

-339 ALREARAAKDA
+339 ASREARAAKDA
-350 LRHLESNSSE
+350 LRHLEASSSE

-405 AEDATARGIE
+405 AEDATARASSAEE

-437 AHASVQTHERAVASL
+437 AHAAVQTHERATASL
-452 LAEHAAVLKRRDA
+452 LAEHAAVLKQRDA
-465 AAKRL
+465 DAKRL

-493 ALRLADATAAAALAA
+493 ALRSADATAAAALAA

-521 VGDPVSRVVFAL
+521 VGDPVSRVVFSVSN
-533 ETENTEN
+533 TENTEN
-540 AENANENA
+540 T
-548 NRVRE
+548 NRVGE
-553 GLGSV
+553 GKKIGS
-558 AKKSPSFAETAAPRG
+558 
-573 GAARAEFSTQRM
+573 GAARAESPSPRR

-590 TFPNESRS
+590 TFPNETSTS

-610 PDPPAKRSLAMQTRA
+610 PDPPAKRSLAMQTRSE
-625 RAPERSGMASGDND
+625 APERPGTASGGDD
-639 ARHPSVA
+639 APASAA
-646 RDREACETRSEE
+646 RDPKAETAETRSEAL
-658 APETPSRKT
+658 APSPTPL
-667 TSSSLREEDTDSV
+667 SSSSDSV
-680 SSRLRALESRVESR
+680 AIQARLRALESRVESR

-747 RRLRESGVGG
+747 RRLRESGIGG
-757 GEETFASGLTDTREA
+757 GEETFAG
-772 IV
+772 

>member
-47 EEPVSAVETLSSV
+47 EEPVSAVETLSCV

-66 APNEVDEAN
+66 APKEVDEAN

-107 APSAE
+107 AISAE
-112 DDISVLPA
+112 GDISALPA

-167 TVTVTREVAD
+167 AVTVTREVAD

-249 EQARKNAP
+249 EQTRKNAP

-263 RARAVIDAL
+263 RARAVVDAL
-272 QEREREASRNAENA
+272 REREREASQNAENA
-286 MNELK
+286 LNELE
-291 QTRTEFAEFKTTSAK
+291 QTRTMFEEFRVTSAK
-306 DATTVAETRAAEL
+306 DATTVAETHAAEL

-339 ALREARAAKDA
+339 ASREARAAKDA
-350 LRHLESNSSE
+350 LRHLEASSSE

-405 AEDATARGIE
+405 AEDATARASSAEE

-437 AHASVQTHERAVASL
+437 AHAAVQTHERATASL
-452 LAEHAAVLKRRDA
+452 LAEHAAVLKQRDA
-465 AAKRL
+465 DAKRL

-493 ALRLADATAAAALAA
+493 ALRSADATAAAALAA

-521 VGDPVSRVVFAL
+521 VGDPVSRVVFSVSN
-533 ETENTEN
+533 TENTEN
-540 AENANENA
+540 T
-548 NRVRE
+548 NRVGE
-553 GLGSV
+553 GKKIGS
-558 AKKSPSFAETAAPRG
+558 
-573 GAARAEFSTQRM
+573 GAARAESPSPRR

-590 TFPNESRS
+590 TFPNETSTS

-610 PDPPAKRSLAMQTRA
+610 PDPPAKRSLAMQTRSE
-625 RAPERSGMASGDND
+625 APERPGTASGGDD
-639 ARHPSVA
+639 APASAA
-646 RDREACETRSEE
+646 RDPKAETAETRSAAL
-658 APETPSRKT
+658 APSPTPL
-667 TSSSLREEDTDSV
+667 SSSSDSV
-680 SSRLRALESRVESR
+680 AIQARLRALESRVESR

-747 RRLRESGVGG
+747 RRLRESGIGG
-757 GEETFASGLTDTREA
+757 GEETFAG
-772 IV
+772 

>member
-47 EEPVSAVETLSSV
+47 EEPVSAVETLSCV

-66 APNEVDEAN
+66 APKEVDEAN

-107 APSAE
+107 AISAE
-112 DDISVLPA
+112 GDISALPA

-167 TVTVTREVAD
+167 AVTVTREVAD

-249 EQARKNAP
+249 EQTRKNAP

-263 RARAVIDAL
+263 RARAVVDAL
-272 QEREREASRNAENA
+272 REREREASQNAENA
-286 MNELK
+286 LNELE
-291 QTRTEFAEFKTTSAK
+291 QTRTMFEEFRVTSAK
-306 DATTVAETRAAEL
+306 DATTVAETHAAEL

-339 ALREARAAKDA
+339 ASREARAAKDA
-350 LRHLESNSSE
+350 LRHLEASSSE

-405 AEDATARGIE
+405 AEDATARASSAEE

-437 AHASVQTHERAVASL
+437 AHAAVQTHERATASL
-452 LAEHAAVLKRRDA
+452 LAEHAAVLKQRDA
-465 AAKRL
+465 DAKRL

-493 ALRLADATAAAALAA
+493 ALRSADATAAAALAA

-521 VGDPVSRVVFAL
+521 VGDPVSRVVFSVSN
-533 ETENTEN
+533 TENTEN
-540 AENANENA
+540 T
-548 NRVRE
+548 NRVGE
-553 GLGSV
+553 GKKIGS
-558 AKKSPSFAETAAPRG
+558 
-573 GAARAEFSTQRM
+573 GAARAESPSPRR

-590 TFPNESRS
+590 TFPNETSTS

-610 PDPPAKRSLAMQTRA
+610 PDPPAKRSLAMQTRSE
-625 RAPERSGMASGDND
+625 APELPGTASGGDD
-639 ARHPSVA
+639 APASAA
-646 RDREACETRSEE
+646 RDPKAETAETRSEAL
-658 APETPSRKT
+658 APSPTPL
-667 TSSSLREEDTDSV
+667 SSSSDSV
-680 SSRLRALESRVESR
+680 AIQARLRALESRVESR

-747 RRLRESGVGG
+747 RRLRESGIGG
-757 GEETFASGLTDTREA
+757 GEETFAG
-772 IV
+772 

>member
-1 MEASDA
+1 MVCQRIQTEAVSSKRVASSTTRDADVMEASDA

-47 EEPVSAVETLSSV
+47 EEPVSAVETLSCV

-66 APNEVDEAN
+66 APKEVDEAN

-107 APSAE
+107 AISAE
-112 DDISVLPA
+112 GDISALPA

-167 TVTVTREVAD
+167 AVTVTREVAD

-249 EQARKNAP
+249 EQTRKNAP

-263 RARAVIDAL
+263 RARAVVDAL
-272 QEREREASRNAENA
+272 REREREASQNAENA
-286 MNELK
+286 LNELE
-291 QTRTEFAEFKTTSAK
+291 QTRTMFEEFRVTSAK
-306 DATTVAETRAAEL
+306 DATTVAETHAAEL

-339 ALREARAAKDA
+339 ASREARAAKDA
-350 LRHLESNSSE
+350 LRHLEASSSE

-405 AEDATARGIE
+405 AEDATARASSAEE

-437 AHASVQTHERAVASL
+437 AHAAVQTHERATASL
-452 LAEHAAVLKRRDA
+452 LAEHAAVLKQRDA
-465 AAKRL
+465 DAKRL

-493 ALRLADATAAAALAA
+493 ALRSADATAAAALAA

-521 VGDPVSRVVFAL
+521 VGDPVSRVVFSVSN
-533 ETENTEN
+533 TENTEN
-540 AENANENA
+540 T
-548 NRVRE
+548 NRVGE
-553 GLGSV
+553 GKKIGS
-558 AKKSPSFAETAAPRG
+558 
-573 GAARAEFSTQRM
+573 GAARAESPSPRR

-590 TFPNESRS
+590 TFPNETSTS

-610 PDPPAKRSLAMQTRA
+610 PDPPAKRSLAMQTRSE
-625 RAPERSGMASGDND
+625 APERPGTASGGDD
-639 ARHPSVA
+639 APASAA
-646 RDREACETRSEE
+646 RDPKAETAETRSEAL
-658 APETPSRKT
+658 APSPTPL
-667 TSSSLREEDTDSV
+667 SSSSDSV
-680 SSRLRALESRVESR
+680 AIQARLRALESRVESR

-747 RRLRESGVGG
+747 RRLRESGIGG
-757 GEETFASGLTDTREA
+757 GEETFAG
-772 IV
+772 